1 MKFINR
7 QNELA
12 FLEKAY
18 NSNGFQFIP
27 IYGRRRIGKTELV
40 KQFLKNKKVFYYLA
54 DTLDLHAFAD
64 Y

>member
-18 NSNGFQFIP
+18 ELKGFQFVP
-27 IYGRRRIGKTELV
+27 IYGRRRIGKTELA
-40 KQFLKNKKVFYYLA
+40 KQFLIYLR
-54 DTLDLHAFAD
+54 
-64 Y
+64 